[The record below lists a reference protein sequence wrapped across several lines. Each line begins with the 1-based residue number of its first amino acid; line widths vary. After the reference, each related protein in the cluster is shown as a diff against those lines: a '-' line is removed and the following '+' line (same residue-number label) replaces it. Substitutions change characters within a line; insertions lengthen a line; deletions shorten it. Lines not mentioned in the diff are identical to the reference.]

1 MLRECAQ
8 NNTYGLQYLLG
19 HPALSLRNA
28 YIDSLLHETQ
38 DESRRLLRL
47 RNQTTKASAT
57 AFICPTA
64 HSTKIHYP
72 KLNRLYRTPK
82 LLKLSIG
89 HLGRVWGCPAG
100 FFSSRRPIR
109 AGQSTLC
116 CPCWACVDVKV
127 GSCSRSSFFPTRS
140 RYKLWLPEGMLAQET
155 TGPCD

>member
-1 MLRECAQ
+1 MVQCSGDAHKTRPMA
-8 NNTYGLQYLLG
+8 YIYLATQLCRCEM
-19 HPALSLRNA
+19 PF

-57 AFICPTA
+57 AFTCPTA
-64 HSTKIHYP
+64 HSTTIHYP
-72 KLNRLYRTPK
+72 KLKRLYRTPK

-127 GSCSRSSFFPTRS
+127 GSCSRSSFSATRS
-140 RYKLWLPEGMLAQET
+140 RYRRRNT
-155 TGPCD
+155 R